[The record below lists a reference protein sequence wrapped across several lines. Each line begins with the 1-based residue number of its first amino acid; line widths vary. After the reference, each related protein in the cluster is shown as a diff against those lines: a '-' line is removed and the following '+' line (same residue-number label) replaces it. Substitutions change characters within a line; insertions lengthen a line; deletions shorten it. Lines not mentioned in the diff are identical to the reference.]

1 MIDLLACRR
10 SPPKGHNIVL
20 HPPHLLY
27 KAFGM
32 FGGGGT
38 AVCSHSD
45 FSGSAM
51 SSGGG
56 GGDDGDD
63 NDERRWK
70 GKLDTRWYDGA
81 EEETD
86 EEVKGLYH
94 TCKRFSGAN
103 FSLD

>member
-1 MIDLLACRR
+1 
-10 SPPKGHNIVL
+10 
-20 HPPHLLY
+20 
-27 KAFGM
+27 M
-32 FGGGGT
+32 FDGGGT
-38 AVCSHSD
+38 AVMPTACGT

-56 GGDDGDD
+56 GGDDPDD

-70 GKLDTRWYDGA
+70 GKLDTRPLFDGA

-86 EEVKGLYH
+86 EEVYALYH